1 MVKCWTRTE
10 ILIHLDGEEES
21 WTSTVI
27 LSHLDRKM
35 ACQPSPQGW
44 VSRTRSEDSPRCRVR
59 RSKDRSCRHARKRS
73 PLSGPEIRGL
83 KDLDPDNR
91 KLGKTAAEWH
101 IQNPGPFF
109 NDLQAKPANL
119 GWMVEMA
126 GKFFTLGLDS
136 PVLAVEQFCSQLVT
150 FAAETTATDSIFTFP
165 SPFVIAF

>member
-1 MVKCWTRTE
+1 MAEIACLHRRDGCPGLALKTVRVVEFGARRTA
-10 ILIHLDGEEES
+10 LAVTHGS
-21 WTSTVI
+21 
-27 LSHLDRKM
+27 
-35 ACQPSPQGW
+35 G
-44 VSRTRSEDSPRCRVR
+44 R
-59 RSKDRSCRHARKRS
+59 RSQVLRSM
-73 PLSGPEIRGL
+73 GL

-91 KLGKTAAEWH
+91 KVGKTAAEWH

-136 PVLAVEQFCSQLVT
+136 PGLAVEEFCSQLVT
-150 FAAETTATDSIFTFP
+150 FAAETPATDSIFTFP